1 MLFVIVIV
9 LVHGSLMVHAVG
21 LLLLLLVRSINRINT
36 GLDCRSL
43 PIVPRHFVMNSTGLT
58 PGSLT
63 DCSSMLIVIV
73 LID

>member
-1 MLFVIVIV
+1 MIKTESPKKAAILAIGTEITTGEINNTNAG
-9 LVHGSLMVHAVG
+9 VHCG
-21 LLLLLLVRSINRINT
+21 
-36 GLDCRSL
+36 SL